1 MCRMF
6 YPARV
11 PPSGPLHRFS
21 SPARQKNLPA
31 SGTTLFTLR
40 RKSRRRAHLRT
51 RRLHALPRAL
61 PARLVGGARWMTPP
75 PLSKHF
81 CFPFFE
87 RTCHAAALLA
97 PPLPALPDSICV
109 LCRKEAPGRRALCK
123 SCEQKL
129 GPAPPPLTAGSLV
142 VTAACEYQPPISRLM
157 LQYKYENRR
166 SLCRLFARLMAERC
180 EIPPNFCIAAL
191 PLHSKR
197 IQERGYS
204 QTDLL
209 ARSLCSQTGLPA
221 FSGRAPSPARHR
233 PPDRSDREERQ
244 RNVKDAFFASGAEG
258 SHVLLVDDVMTTG
271 ATLRACARALYEG
284 GAASVQAAVVCYARS
299 ESSEQAGKR
308 LVESPD

>member
-1 MCRMF
+1 M
-6 YPARV
+6 
-11 PPSGPLHRFS
+11 
-21 SPARQKNLPA
+21 
-31 SGTTLFTLR
+31 
-40 RKSRRRAHLRT
+40 
-51 RRLHALPRAL
+51 
-61 PARLVGGARWMTPP
+61 
-75 PLSKHF
+75 
-81 CFPFFE
+81 
-87 RTCHAAALLA
+87 
-97 PPLPALPDSICV
+97 PLPFWLRPYQHCRDSICV

-209 ARSLCSQTGLPA
+209 ARSLCSQTGLPS
-221 FSGRAPSPARHR
+221 FSGRLLRLRDTDHQTGL
-233 PPDRSDREERQ
+233 DREERQ

-284 GAASVQAAVVCYARS
+284 GAASVQAAVVCYARG